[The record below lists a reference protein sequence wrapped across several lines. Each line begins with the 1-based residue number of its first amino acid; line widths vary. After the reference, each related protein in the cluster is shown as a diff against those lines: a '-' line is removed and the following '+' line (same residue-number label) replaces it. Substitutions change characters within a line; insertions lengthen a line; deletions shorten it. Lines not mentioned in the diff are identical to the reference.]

1 MIDEDGFRFNVGMI
15 LCNPDGKVF
24 WARRVGKNVWQFPQ
38 GGMLPDETPEQAV
51 IRELHEEVGLGAD
64 DVEIVGCTTEWLRY
78 RLPKRLIR
86 PDVSPLCIGQ
96 KQRWF
101 ALRLVGSEQ
110 RVQLDCTESP
120 EFDHWKWVN
129 YWHPLREV
137 ASFKR
142 KVYEHAMNE
151 LQPLICPAAGRR
163 RVPRAPQMSAARR
176 R

>member
-64 DVEIVGCTTEWLRY
+64 DVQIVGCTTEWLRY

-86 PDVSPLCIGQ
+86 PDASPLCIGQ

-101 ALRLVGSEQ
+101 ALRLVGDEQ
-110 RVQLDCTESP
+110 RVQLDCTDSP

-137 ASFKR
+137 AAFKR
-142 KVYEHAMNE
+142 KVYEHALNE

-163 RVPRAPQMSAARR
+163 RVPRSLTSSAARR
-176 R
+176 K